1 MVCVEIIARKIPIGV
16 SVLDQ
21 MEAPRAKGEEEIR
34 EARNAQ
40 KTKGPPGSR
49 LVRNE
54 KDQKSHPRE
63 GLKQNLSFSARLFAL
78 FTNRVRILHT
88 HSPQAKLCFLQCS
101 LTLEKKGLLSSS
113 LFEKLVRCLH

>member
-34 EARNAQ
+34 EA
-40 KTKGPPGSR
+40 
-49 LVRNE
+49 RNE

>member
-49 LVRNE
+49 RFRNE
-54 KDQKSHPRE
+54 EGQKSHPRE
-63 GLKQNLSFSARLFAL
+63 GLKQNLSLSARLFAL

-88 HSPQAKLCFLQCS
+88 HSGQAKPCFLQCS

-113 LFEKLVRCLH
+113 LFEKVVRCLH